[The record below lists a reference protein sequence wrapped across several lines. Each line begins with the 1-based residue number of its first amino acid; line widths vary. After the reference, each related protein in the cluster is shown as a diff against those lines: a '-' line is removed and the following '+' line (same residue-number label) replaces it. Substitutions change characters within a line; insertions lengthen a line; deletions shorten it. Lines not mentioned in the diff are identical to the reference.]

1 MCLKSVRAPRN
12 PPIVVTTR
20 HRPADSAF
28 VLEGQQDAGT
38 VSGDLAVLDLH
49 AYFDHFGNA
58 QVTQGF
64 GGGSTPDSALGDRA
78 PVFSLK
84 RAPHI
89 AL

>member
-1 MCLKSVRAPRN
+1 MPYKKPHERRAKG
-12 PPIVVTTR
+12 VSMETTIDSAQ
-20 HRPADSAF
+20 PADSAF

-78 PVFSLK
+78 PYS
-84 RAPHI
+84 R
-89 AL
+89 